1 MKFTKMQGC
10 GNDYIYFNC
19 FEETIRDPESLSIRL
34 SDRHTGIGGDG
45 IVLIKPSDKADFFM
59 DMYNNDG
66 SRGKMCGNAIRC
78 VGKYVYEHGM
88 TDKAELEIETLS
100 GIKRLKLKLNETDP
114 KDRAATESNT
124 SSDSTITESIP
135 AAPKDKCCRKGI
147 VTGATVDM
155 GAPIT
160 DVDKIPLNTEIIKE
174 NKLGY
179 TLAVL
184 ARCHRFTFVS
194 MGNPHAVTFVD
205 NVDEVPLEELGP
217 AYEHHEIFPER
228 ANIEFVHVIDRT
240 HIEFRVWER
249 GSGETMA
256 CGTGAC
262 ASAYA
267 CILNGFTE
275 NEVNV
280 KMRGGSLV
288 IKYDPELDTIFMT
301 GPAVEVFTG
310 EIE

>member
-10 GNDYIYFNC
+10 GNDYIYFDC
-19 FEETIRDPESLSIRL
+19 FKENVADPENLSIRL

-88 TDKAELEIETLS
+88 TNKTDIDIETLS
-100 GIKRLKLKLNETDP
+100 GLKHLHLILNGAEGSEDLLVPDEQLTGADEQ
-114 KDRAATESNT
+114 K
-124 SSDSTITESIP
+124 
-135 AAPKDKCCRKGI
+135 
-147 VTGATVDM
+147 VVGATVDM
-155 GAPIT
+155 GSPIT
-160 DVDKIPLNTEIIKE
+160 DAALIPLNTEIIKE
-174 NKLGY
+174 NKPGY

-262 ASAYA
+262 ASTYA
-267 CILNGFTE
+267 CILNGLTE
-275 NEVNV
+275 NQVNV
-280 KMRGGSLV
+280 KMKGGSLV
-288 IKYDPELDTIFMT
+288 IKYDPELNTIFMT
-301 GPAVEVFTG
+301 GPAVTAFTG
-310 EIE
+310 EI

>member
-19 FEETIRDPESLSIRL
+19 FEETINDPEALSIRL
-34 SDRHTGIGGDG
+34 SDRHNGIGGDG

-88 TDKAELEIETLS
+88 TDKKELDIETLS
-100 GIKRLKLKLNETDP
+100 GIKHIKLILGTQDTDVKNCGFVTEASGIKEGRL
-114 KDRAATESNT
+114 
-124 SSDSTITESIP
+124 
-135 AAPKDKCCRKGI
+135 

-160 DVDKIPLNTEIIKE
+160 DAALIPLNTDIIKE
-174 NKLGY
+174 NKPGY

-262 ASAYA
+262 ASTYA
-267 CILNGFTE
+267 CILNGLTD

-280 KMRGGSLV
+280 KMKGGSLV
-288 IKYDPELDTIFMT
+288 IKYDPEAETIFMT

-310 EIE
+310 EVF

>member
-19 FEETIRDPESLSIRL
+19 FEETVDDPEALSIRL
-34 SDRHTGIGGDG
+34 SDRHKGVGGDG
-45 IVLIKPSDKADFFM
+45 IVLIKPSIKADFFM

-88 TDKAELEIETLS
+88 TDKLQLDIETLS
-100 GIKRLKLKLNETDP
+100 GIKHLTLIPEALPETE
-114 KDRAATESNT
+114 AG
-124 SSDSTITESIP
+124 SI
-135 AAPKDKCCRKGI
+135 A
-147 VTGATVDM
+147 GATVDM
-155 GAPIT
+155 GSPVT
-160 DVDKIPLNTEIIKE
+160 DAALIPLNTDIIKE

-205 NVDEVPLEELGP
+205 DVDTVELEELGP

-240 HIEFRVWER
+240 HIEFRVWEH

-267 CILNGFTE
+267 CILNGLTD

-280 KMRGGSLV
+280 KMRGGDLL
-288 IKYDPELDTIFMT
+288 IKYDPELNTIFMT

-310 EIE
+310 EVD

>member
-10 GNDYIYFNC
+10 GNDYIYFDC
-19 FEETIRDPESLSIRL
+19 TGTGIDDPEKLSVRL
-34 SDRHTGIGGDG
+34 SDRHFGIGGDG
-45 IVLIKPSDKADFFM
+45 IVLIKASDKADFFM

-78 VGKYVYEHGM
+78 VGKYVYEHGL
-88 TDKAELEIETLS
+88 TDKKVLEIDTLS
-100 GIKRLKLKLNETDP
+100 GIKHITLQFEDP
-114 KDRAATESNT
+114 DGSE
-124 SSDSTITESIP
+124 P
-135 AAPKDKCCRKGI
+135 AAAARPK
-147 VTGATVDM
+147 VSGATVDM
-155 GAPIT
+155 GSPIT
-160 DVDKIPLNTEIIKE
+160 DAALIPLNTDIIKE
-174 NKLGY
+174 NKPGY
-179 TLAVL
+179 TLAAL

-205 NVDEVPLEELGP
+205 DVNAVPLEELGP
-217 AYEHHEIFPER
+217 AYEHHEVFPER

-267 CILNGFTE
+267 CILNGLTE

-280 KMRGGSLV
+280 KMRGGSLI
-288 IKYDPELDTIFMT
+288 IKYDPDLDTIFMT
-301 GPAVEVFTG
+301 GPATEVFSG
-310 EIE
+310 DVEI

>member
-1 MKFTKMQGC
+1 MHGC
-10 GNDYIYFNC
+10 GNDYIYFDC
-19 FEETIRDPESLSIRL
+19 TKEPIESPEALSIRL
-34 SDRHTGIGGDG
+34 SDRHKGIGSDG

-66 SRGKMCGNAIRC
+66 SRGRMCGNAIRC
-78 VGKYVYEHGM
+78 VGKYVYEHGL
-88 TDKAELEIETLS
+88 TDKRELEIDTLS
-100 GIKRLKLKLNETDP
+100 GIRHLKLHFEAEDNACPDGGDKP
-114 KDRAATESNT
+114 VGKDTASDALSRSTNRPVVT
-124 SSDSTITESIP
+124 S
-135 AAPKDKCCRKGI
+135 
-147 VTGATVDM
+147 ATVDM

-160 DVDKIPLNTEIIKE
+160 DAELIPLNTDIISE
-174 NKLGY
+174 NKPGY

-217 AYEHHEIFPER
+217 AYEQHAIFPER
-228 ANIEFVHVIDRT
+228 ANIEFVHVIDKT

-267 CILNGFTE
+267 CILNGFTG

-280 KMRGGSLV
+280 KMRGGSL
-288 IKYDPELDTIFMT
+288 IIRFDPELNMILMT
-301 GPAVEVFTG
+301 GPAVEVFCG
-310 EIE
+310 EVF

>member
-19 FEETIRDPESLSIRL
+19 FEETINDPEALSVRL
-34 SDRHTGIGGDG
+34 SDRHNGIGGDG

-88 TDKAELEIETLS
+88 TDKKELNIETLS
-100 GIKRLKLKLNETDP
+100 GIKHIKLILGTQDSDIKGGRSVTG
-114 KDRAATESNT
+114 ATGTKENRFVS
-124 SSDSTITESIP
+124 
-135 AAPKDKCCRKGI
+135 
-147 VTGATVDM
+147 GATVDM

-160 DVDKIPLNTEIIKE
+160 DAALIPLNTDIIKD
-174 NKLGY
+174 NKPGY

-205 NVDEVPLEELGP
+205 DVDEVPLEELGP

-228 ANIEFVHVIDRT
+228 ANIEFVHVLDRT

-262 ASAYA
+262 ASTYA
-267 CILNGFTE
+267 CILNGLTD

-280 KMRGGSLV
+280 KMKGGSLV
-288 IKYDPELDTIFMT
+288 IRYDPDADTVFMT

-310 EIE
+310 EVD